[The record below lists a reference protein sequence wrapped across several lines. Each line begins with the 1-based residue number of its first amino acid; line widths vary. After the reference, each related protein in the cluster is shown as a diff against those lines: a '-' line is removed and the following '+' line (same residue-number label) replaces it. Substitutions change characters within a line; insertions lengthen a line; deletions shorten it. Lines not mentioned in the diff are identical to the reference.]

1 MYSDIHLQV
10 LTTVHYW
17 CSCETFKDNI
27 RFSFLNGYCILEG
40 PAAGKA
46 LSSRSIF
53 SKCLRAFLM
62 FTSVAAEANGGRE
75 GGREGEGK
83 GGRKG
88 ERWMEEMVEKKG
100 GRGEGRKGENSIS
113 KIAGT
118 AKQHPNCH

>member
-75 GGREGEGK
+75 GEREGEG
-83 GGRKG
+83 
-88 ERWMEEMVEKKG
+88 
-100 GRGEGRKGENSIS
+100 
-113 KIAGT
+113 
-118 AKQHPNCH
+118 